1 MLLLLLLLLLL
12 SPGCSQVLTALDRAD
27 DLVGFRHGDLR
38 VR

>member
-1 MLLLLLLLLLL
+1 MLLLTMHL
-12 SPGCSQVLTALDRAD
+12 QALTALDRAD